1 MDWIFTE
8 YVYGA
13 QLPSYQMS
21 ATFDT
26 GADGWA
32 DGDVG
37 MSMKMTQ
44 SNVNDNF
51 PMLVP
56 STWNC
61 RVACLPGK
69 SSPYRQQLVR

>member
-8 YVYGA
+8 YVYGT
-13 QLPSYQMS
+13 QLPSTRY

-26 GADGWA
+26 WA

-69 SSPYRQQLVR
+69 SLTLQATARSMRRFL